1 MVAVVSNN
9 LFTFLIMN
17 KANSFT
23 LIILL
28 VLTITASVISNSS
41 SSSVKMAI
49 LGVASLKFI
58 GVAFQFMELKKAHIF
73 WKSSLLFFLTLF
85 SILIWAII

>member
-1 MVAVVSNN
+1 
-9 LFTFLIMN
+9 MN

>member
-1 MVAVVSNN
+1 MVAAVSNN

-41 SSSVKMAI
+41 SSSVVMAI

-73 WKSSLLFFLTLF
+73 WKSSLVIFLTVF

>member
-1 MVAVVSNN
+1 MVAAVSNN

-41 SSSVKMAI
+41 TSSVVIVI

-73 WKSSLLFFLTLF
+73 WKSSLVIFLTVF

>member
-1 MVAVVSNN
+1 
-9 LFTFLIMN
+9 MN

-41 SSSVKMAI
+41 SSSVVMAI

>member
-1 MVAVVSNN
+1 
-9 LFTFLIMN
+9 MN

-41 SSSVKMAI
+41 TSSVVIVI

-73 WKSSLLFFLTLF
+73 WKSSLVIFLTVF